1 MRGMERDSSFQRPKR
16 VIRFSDVRAAS
27 GLPQITDIAGD
38 DCGVSDLSDT
48 DSFSANFRAAY

>member
-1 MRGMERDSSFQRPKR
+1 MERDSSFQRPKR

>member
-27 GLPQITDIAGD
+27 GLPLITDIAGD
-38 DCGVSDLSDT
+38 DCSVSDLSDT
-48 DSFSANFRAAY
+48 DLFSASFHTGY